1 MTIVTIEAVLV
12 LILIVG
18 VWMWRQ
24 APPDDADEQQD
35 Q

>member
-1 MTIVTIEAVLV
+1 MTIVKIEAVLV
-12 LILIVG
+12 LILIVC
-18 VWMWRQ
+18 VWVWRH